1 VTRVLNW
8 GRPGPTGPPPGTVME
23 LGGVHQ
29 GDACMDPTCAAPYS
43 STYVYLGAA
52 TSAAG

>member
-1 VTRVLNW
+1 VTRVPNW

-23 LGGVHQ
+23 LGGDDQ
-29 GDACMDPTCAAPYS
+29 RDACMDPTCAAPSY